1 MPKIRLKGI
10 INGELVTIVVLFLVG
25 FEGRSRLGN
34 ANDSFWYS
42 KVRGIAFF
50 NGRRGGEIS
59 SSHIQVLGAIIVLG
73 SLLV

>member
-34 ANDSFWYS
+34 PNDSFWYS

-50 NGRRGGEIS
+50 NGRRGREIS